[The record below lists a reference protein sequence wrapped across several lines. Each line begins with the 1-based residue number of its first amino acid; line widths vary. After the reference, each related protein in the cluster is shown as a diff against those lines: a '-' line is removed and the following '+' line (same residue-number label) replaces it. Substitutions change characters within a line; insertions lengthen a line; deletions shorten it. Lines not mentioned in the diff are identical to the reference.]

1 MKAQVKTALIVIL
14 LSCLIWVF
22 AEREST
28 QNTDVELAIELPTQP
43 ENLLVQFLDEQDN
56 LIPDGQK
63 AVKLTVEGP
72 TRRILEVSEKYIK
85 SKIIDITRFG
95 TDLGNT
101 NTQNRWIQIMA
112 VLEGKL
118 DSRDGK
124 SYLQVVST
132 KPESLYLRLTK
143 LTQQPLSVKVY
154 DQDNIEL
161 IPQSISPTTINAY
174 VPEGQPVE
182 ARINLTEAQRSQA
195 VQAEIAVIAR
205 VTLPHRVSEFPVRL
219 KLHKGEL
226 LKSDIRSPRL
236 VINKPYSMEG
246 KYNVVIEDIT
256 QLDDYKIQCRGT
268 PEDMEKYI
276 NSDVHLILKI
286 SEDDLKVPSLKFN
299 RPLIYY
305 LPDEHGRIEITNKKD
320 TPIAFHLEK
329 IPEK

>member
-1 MKAQVKTALIVIL
+1 MKTQVKTALIVIL

-43 ENLLVQFLDEQDN
+43 DNLLVQFLDEQDN
-56 LIPDGQK
+56 LIPASQK
-63 AVKLTVEGP
+63 TVKLTVEGP

-95 TDLGNT
+95 IDLGNT
-101 NTQNRWIQIMA
+101 NTQNRWIQIMT

-132 KPESLYLRLTK
+132 KPESLHLRLTK

-161 IPQSISPTTINAY
+161 IPQSISPTTVNAY
-174 VPEGQPVE
+174 VPEGKPVE

-195 VQAEIAVIAR
+195 IQAEITVTAR
-205 VTLPHRVSEFPVRL
+205 VTLPHRINDFPV
-219 KLHKGEL
+219 KLMLRKGEL
-226 LKSDIRSPRL
+226 LESDIRSPRL
-236 VINKPYSMEG
+236 VIDKPYSMEG
-246 KYNVVIEDIT
+246 KYHVVIEDIT
-256 QLDDYKIQCRGT
+256 QLDDYKIKFRGT
-268 PEDMEKYI
+268 PEDSEKYI

-286 SEDDLKVPSLKFN
+286 SEDDLKIPSLKFN